1 MDVDKARLEA
11 ATKRALEA
19 MTEGMDQD
27 QLLAR
32 LEDVRK
38 KLKAS
43 VDREGRPL
51 KGFADRVA
59 AIKKEIARLEVLT
72 QPEDA

>member
-11 ATKRALEA
+11 ATERALEA